1 LLTRKLNPILLI
13 SCLFLFVELNSQTIP
28 KIGRYQTLEIGNW
41 NLEWFGKTLPGYG
54 PYNDSL
60 QQRLV
65 AKSISASDIDIWAL
79 CEVSNAVA
87 FDTLCKRLPQY
98 TGILCNYSPEQ
109 KTALL
114 FKKDMFQMLSSKL
127 LGTANR
133 DSFSTARFPF
143 EITLKTLQNS
153 SIDTL
158 KLLIL
163 HLKANTGSDSQK
175 LLAYN
180 SRKRSSEW
188 FKDYVNQS
196 TKTDKIILLGDWN
209 DDIDQ
214 SIHNNLPSPFSAMIN
229 SSKGQF
235 ISKRLTDLQEATST
249 SYPETIDHQW
259 ISNALLQHWLK
270 DSIHTWRLNQFIL
283 NYAQVCSDHYP
294 VYSQYEWH
302 AQTIHTIKQLNFKVY
317 PNPCQSYFEFSNIN
331 EIEHWQ
337 LINSQGQIIL
347 ESLDQQ
353 FSRVELP
360 MLAPAC
366 YTLKIKST
374 SGYSY
379 VKLIKAP

>member
-1 LLTRKLNPILLI
+1 MLTRPHKFILFIFFLNW
-13 SCLFLFVELNSQTIP
+13 FVELNAQTIP

-60 QQRLV
+60 QQQLV

-79 CEVSNAVA
+79 CEVSNTVA
-87 FDTLCKRLPQY
+87 FDTLCRRLPQY
-98 TGILCNYSPEQ
+98 TGMLCNYNPEQ
-109 KTALL
+109 KTAIL
-114 FKKDMFQMLSSKL
+114 FKKDMFQMLSSQL
-127 LGTANR
+127 VGTANK

-143 EITLKTLQNS
+143 EITLKTTQNS

-188 FKDYVNQS
+188 LKDYVSQS
-196 TKTDKIILLGDWN
+196 TKTAKIILLGDWN
-209 DDIDQ
+209 DDIDL

-229 SSKGQF
+229 SNKGQF
-235 ISKRLTDLQEATST
+235 ISKRLTDLQEATTT

-259 ISNALLQHWLK
+259 VSNALLQYWLK

-302 AQTIHTIKQLNFKVY
+302 AQNIQKNSLFHFKIY
-317 PNPCQSYFEFSNIN
+317 PNPCQTYFEFSSID
-331 EIEHWQ
+331 ELIHWQ

-347 ESLDQQ
+347 ESSYPQNL
-353 FSRVELP
+353 RVELP
-360 MLAPAC
+360 ALAPAC
-366 YTLKIKST
+366 YTLKVKNA